1 VRGKGIRTLEM
12 EVKAMCM
19 VVLTWMEGLR
29 DIAMLWQ
36 ESLSRLT
43 SPPCNWNR
51 GARSHQNLEA
61 HHMFYTS

>member
-1 VRGKGIRTLEM
+1 MVG
-12 EVKAMCM
+12 KAMSM

-36 ESLSRLT
+36 ISLSRLT
-43 SPPCNWNR
+43 SPLCNWNR
-51 GARSHQNLEA
+51 GARSHQNIEA

>member
-1 VRGKGIRTLEM
+1 M
-12 EVKAMCM
+12 EGKAMSM
-19 VVLTWMEGLR
+19 VVLTWMGGLR

-36 ESLSRLT
+36 ISLSRLT
-43 SPPCNWNR
+43 SPLCNWNR